1 MASEQT
7 AKYFEEEQKMNF
19 EDMDLEFL
27 IAGDY
32 RIKIAPK

>member
-1 MASEQT
+1 LASEQA
-7 AKYFEEEQKMNF
+7 AKHFKEKQGINF

-32 RIKIAPK
+32 RISIAPK